1 MQGRT
6 DHGHTLDLMLPHGSR
21 LHTASVADGVQALV
35 IREGASVGCYMPS
48 HVSEA
53 PRDAGAV
60 ALKVEQ

>member
-1 MQGRT
+1 
-6 DHGHTLDLMLPHGSR
+6 MLPHGSR